1 METISAKKVNA
12 TELEQKSKKN
22 VSGCRNESRRWLSFW
37 NGSRP
42 RRKIRLWKNGF
53 DGIPTAAIESF
64 AGVGYYFDMA
74 NLKETY
80 SLEQIKGQFVVIIQ
94 SLW

>member
-1 METISAKKVNA
+1 MYRDVAMNPAGDYHFEMGRGPAEKLGYEKT
-12 TELEQKSKKN
+12 
-22 VSGCRNESRRWLSFW
+22 
-37 NGSRP
+37 
-42 RRKIRLWKNGF
+42 GF

-94 SLW
+94 SL